1 MDFSWALSALKAGHK
16 VTCTDWK
23 NRRFLWLKPAVRV
36 EAAWCHDPVLKEL
49 AAKVGG
55 IAATPTIST
64 CFKDPGGAWMIST
77 GWVPQQED
85 LFAEN
90 WMEYPV
96 DEKMYEGVPEDITDT
111 ERKRRADAM
120 LDDAK
125 RKEAFLKDLDKELD
139 KLPKA
144 GSMENCELLSNAIN
158 QLLDRVTCM
167 PNLVASVQQGP
178 EDKEVTITI
187 REKSSVHPETYNVFA
202 TQPIHVEGE
211 TQRIRFDCSV
221 DSEGAISS
229 DSIGGYDLN
238 DKVEG

>member
-1 MDFSWALSALKAGHK
+1 MDFSWALSALKAGLK
-16 VTCTDWK
+16 VTRTDWSK
-23 NRRFLWLKPAVRV
+23 RRYLWLKPATRV
-36 EAAWCHDPVLKEL
+36 PADWCKDPVLKKL
-49 AAKVGG
+49 AEQYAEEGG
-55 IAATPTIST
+55 IPASATIST
-64 CFKDPGGAWMIST
+64 AWVERTGFWRITT
-77 GWVPQQED
+77 GWNPQQED
-85 LFAEN
+85 MFAED
-90 WMEYPV
+90 WQEWQA
-96 DEKMYEGVPEDITDT
+96 EEDI
-111 ERKRRADAM
+111 ERKRKAETM

-178 EDKEVTITI
+178 EDKEFTITI

-229 DSIGGYDLN
+229 DSIGGYGLN